1 MKFWIGLYRV
11 VYFYRLEGLIV
22 LDNFFIFISLLG
34 VIGYD
39 FGIFEGIFIVF

>member
-1 MKFWIGLYRV
+1 MKFWICLYRV